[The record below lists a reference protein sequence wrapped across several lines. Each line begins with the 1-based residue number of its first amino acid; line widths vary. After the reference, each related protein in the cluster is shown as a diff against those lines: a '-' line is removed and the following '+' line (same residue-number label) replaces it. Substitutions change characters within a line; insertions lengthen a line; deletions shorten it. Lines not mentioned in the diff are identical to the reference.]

1 MNYYYACE
9 YNGRAGAPPSQGA
22 MDSTQDAFLE
32 APSAEELEPMDG
44 TEELAAEMTE
54 CLDEEKAEDP
64 TKA

>member
-1 MNYYYACE
+1 
-9 YNGRAGAPPSQGA
+9 